1 MPNSIHTPAMSH
13 LRSAVRGGWCAS
25 LLARWRSGRQMQAL
39 AALAALEPLDRK
51 AVLQDA
57 GLTESDLPAFARGG
71 HVQTLLPAAL
81 ALHGLDGAALE
92 AERGDVMHDLARVCM
107 HCRKARACTRLLAGG
122 TREDHGRLCPNA
134 TTMASLE

>member
-1 MPNSIHTPAMSH
+1 MPNSFPA
-13 LRSAVRGGWCAS
+13 SAAAPSRGAIVGGWCAS
-25 LLARWRSGRQMQAL
+25 LLARWRTGRHMQV
-39 AALAALEPLDRK
+39 LAALEPLDRK

-57 GLTESDLPAFARGG
+57 GLTESDLPALARGG

-92 AERGDVMHDLARVCM
+92 VERGDVMHDLARVCM

-122 TREDHGRLCPNA
+122 TREDHDRLCPNA
-134 TTMASLE
+134 PTMASLE